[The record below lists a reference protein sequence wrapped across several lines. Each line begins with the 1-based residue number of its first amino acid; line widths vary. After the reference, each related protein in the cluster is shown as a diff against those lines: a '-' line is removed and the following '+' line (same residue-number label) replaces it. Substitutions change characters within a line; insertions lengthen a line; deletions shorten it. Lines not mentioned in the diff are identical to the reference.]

1 MALSDSFERPQ
12 AEHSACPFWFW
23 NGDLKPDELLRQI
36 HLMHEKGIRAF
47 MIHARK
53 GLTIKYLSEEW
64 FERVRLTLEE
74 AAKLGMKV
82 WLYDEDNWPSGY
94 AGGRVLAR
102 DPNYAGQNL
111 ILERHYVQGP
121 APFRLA
127 LERSE
132 EVRAVLA
139 ARIAEVRPIP
149 PDPLRFHKEGETPAA
164 WSDRAHYAHIYA
176 HEEPIAL
183 EMRDGV
189 VARDVPEGYWCLM
202 VARQQRTD
210 WFAAY
215 SDTYYIDLMNA
226 AATQAFLEETHEQ
239 YWRRFK
245 KHFGKTIL
253 GFFVDEPGF
262 YNNFWDRNVGSITWT
277 HDFAQEFEKRRGY
290 SLLPWL
296 PALWEDLGARSEAV
310 RCDYWRTVAELT
322 RERFFQALADWCSA
336 HGVMLTGH
344 LNTEE
349 WLFTNVR
356 GAGNPFTSL
365 QPLHVPACDKID
377 EVWEKITEKL
387 AVSVAH
393 ANGRQRAL
401 SETFALIGWKLAPP
415 YMKRIVDYQFVRG
428 INWLCCHAFFYSIE
442 DFRARE
448 CPPSEFFQNPWWQHS
463 KPLWDYVSRLSAV
476 LSQGIH
482 VAPVALYYPVEQ
494 AWATMTPEAP
504 HAFDGRA
511 WEPWQMQERHLPV
524 QVTDYTM
531 IQLAQRLLEN
541 QCDFD
546 FVDQSVLGKAS
557 VAEGTLRVGAE
568 AFQAVVVP
576 PVDVIAAQSLGRF
589 LELAESGGT
598 VLFVGKLPER
608 VAFGQA
614 PAGWPALREK
624 LRAFQ
629 LPEFISWRDG
639 RIGYAPQGTEAAV
652 AALWKVIKP
661 DITVC
666 IPPAEDRILFS
677 DTYKG
682 MTRDTRIYPLRH
694 VLKYHHRRVGKEEV
708 YFLVNE
714 SDQTF
719 PALLKLRGGPVVEE
733 WIPQTGERRSIGQ
746 HLQVED
752 QTLIELSFAPWQ
764 SHLLVLRKGQPEEK
778 AAEKIKQQ
786 RWLNRWRWVVG
797 GYGWRGLLTSWHEL
811 GLARYSG
818 TGTYYTTFQQ
828 RRVLRPEERL
838 ILNLGVV
845 LETAEVQVNGVSF
858 GPLAWPPYEVDI
870 TQAVREGKN
879 EVVVVVANTLANEM
893 EGQERPSGL
902 LGPVELRTVVKE
914 E

>member
-1 MALSDSFERPQ
+1 
-12 AEHSACPFWFW
+12 
-23 NGDLKPDELLRQI
+23 
-36 HLMHEKGIRAF
+36 
-47 MIHARK
+47 
-53 GLTIKYLSEEW
+53 
-64 FERVRLTLEE
+64 
-74 AAKLGMKV
+74 
-82 WLYDEDNWPSGY
+82 
-94 AGGRVLAR
+94 
-102 DPNYAGQNL
+102 
-111 ILERHYVQGP
+111 
-121 APFRLA
+121 
-127 LERSE
+127 
-132 EVRAVLA
+132 
-139 ARIAEVRPIP
+139 
-149 PDPLRFHKEGETPAA
+149 
-164 WSDRAHYAHIYA
+164 
-176 HEEPIAL
+176 
-183 EMRDGV
+183 
-189 VARDVPEGYWCLM
+189 
-202 VARQQRTD
+202 
-210 WFAAY
+210 
-215 SDTYYIDLMNA
+215 
-226 AATQAFLEETHEQ
+226 
-239 YWRRFK
+239 
-245 KHFGKTIL
+245 
-253 GFFVDEPGF
+253 
-262 YNNFWDRNVGSITWT
+262 
-277 HDFAQEFEKRRGY
+277 
-290 SLLPWL
+290 
-296 PALWEDLGARSEAV
+296 
-310 RCDYWRTVAELT
+310 
-322 RERFFQALADWCSA
+322 
-336 HGVMLTGH
+336 MLTGH

-546 FVDQSVLGKAS
+546 FVDQSVLGRAS

-576 PVDVIAAQSLGRF
+576 PVDVIAAQSLGRL

>member
-1 MALSDSFERPQ
+1 MALSDVFERPQ

-23 NGDLKPDELLRQI
+23 NGDLNPDELLRQI

-53 GLTIKYLSEEW
+53 GLTVKYLSEEW
-64 FERVRLTLEE
+64 FERVRLTIEE
-74 AAKLGMKV
+74 AAKLGMKL

-111 ILERHYVQGP
+111 TLERHYIQGP
-121 APFRLA
+121 TTFRLK
-127 LERSE
+127 LERPE
-132 EVRAVLA
+132 VVRAILA
-139 ARIAEVRPIP
+139 ARIAEACPIP
-149 PDPLRFHKEGETPAA
+149 PDPLTFHKGGRESAP
-164 WSDRAHYAHIYA
+164 WSDRAKYTHVYAQ
-176 HEEPIAL
+176 EEPVAL
-183 EMRDGV
+183 TATGGTISW
-189 VARDVPEGYWCLM
+189 DVPEGRWCLM
-202 VARQQRTD
+202 VARQRRTD

-226 AATQAFLEETHEQ
+226 GATHAFIEETHEQ

-245 KHFGKTIL
+245 DHFGKTIL

-277 HDFAQEFEKRRGY
+277 HDLAEEFERRRGY
-290 SLLPWL
+290 ALLKWL
-296 PALWEDLGARSEAV
+296 PALWEDLGERSVAV

-322 RERFFQALADWCSA
+322 QERFFQALADWCVA
-336 HGVMLTGH
+336 HRVMLTGH

-377 EVWEKITEKL
+377 EVSEKITEKL
-387 AVSVAH
+387 AVSIAH

-415 YMKRIVDYQFVRG
+415 YMKQIIDYQYARG

-476 LSQGIH
+476 LSQGTH

-494 AWATMTPEAP
+494 AWGTTTPDSP

-511 WEPWQMQERHLPV
+511 WEPWQMQERHLSV

-546 FVDQSVLGKAS
+546 LVDQSVLAGAS
-557 VAEGTLRVGAE
+557 VAKGTLRVQDE

-576 PVDVIAAQSLGRF
+576 PVDVIAAESLGRL

-608 VAFGQA
+608 TVLGEMSAAWPELVAELGEL
-614 PAGWPALREK
+614 G
-624 LRAFQ
+624 
-629 LPEFISWRDG
+629 LPDFISWG
-639 RIGYAPQGTEAAV
+639 LGLIGFAPQGIEAAV
-652 AALWKVIKP
+652 LTLREAIKP
-661 DITVC
+661 DLTAHMPEGRLI
-666 IPPAEDRILFS
+666 FS

-682 MTRDTRIYPLRH
+682 MTRDTYIRPLRH
-694 VLKYHHRRVGKEEV
+694 ALKYHHRRVGEEEV

-714 SDQTF
+714 SDQEFTTV
-719 PALLKLRGGPVVEE
+719 LEMRGGAAIEE
-733 WIPQTGERRSIGQ
+733 WIPQTGERRSAGS
-746 HLQVED
+746 HLQVEGR
-752 QTLIELSFAPWQ
+752 TLMELSFAPWQ
-764 SHLLVLRKGQPEEK
+764 SHLLVLREGELQEVPGEK
-778 AAEKIKQQ
+778 VKQRRTLYQ
-786 RWLNRWRWVVG
+786 WRWEVG
-797 GYGWRGLLTSWHEL
+797 GYEWQGQLTSWHEL

-818 TGTYYTTFQQ
+818 MGTYHTTFQQ
-828 RRVLRPEERL
+828 RRALREDERL
-838 ILNLGVV
+838 ILDLGTV

-870 TQAVREGKN
+870 TRAVQEGRN
-879 EVVVVVANTLANEM
+879 EMVVIVANTRANEM

-902 LGPVELRTVVKE
+902 LGMVEVRTVAKGG
-914 E
+914 

>member
-1 MALSDSFERPQ
+1 MTLSDVFEHPQ

-23 NGDLKPDELLRQI
+23 NGDLEPDELLHQI
-36 HLMHEKGIRAF
+36 RLMYEKGIRAF

-64 FERVRLTLEE
+64 FERVRLAVEE
-74 AAKLGMKV
+74 ATRLGMKL

-111 ILERHYVQGP
+111 ALERHYVQGP
-121 APFRLA
+121 APFHLK
-127 LERSE
+127 LERPE
-132 EVRAVLA
+132 EVRAILA
-139 ARIAEVRPIP
+139 ARIAEVRPIL
-149 PDPLRFHKEGETPAA
+149 PDPLTFHKEGEKPAP
-164 WSDRAHYAHIYA
+164 WSDRAKYTHVYAQ
-176 HEEPIAL
+176 EEPVTLMAK
-183 EMRDGV
+183 DGAV
-189 VARDVPEGYWCLM
+189 TWDVPEGYWCLM

-215 SDTYYIDLMNA
+215 SDIYYIDLMNA
-226 AATQAFLEETHEQ
+226 AATRAFIEETHEP
-239 YWRRFK
+239 YYRRFK
-245 KHFGKTIL
+245 EHFGRTIL

-262 YNNFWDRNVGSITWT
+262 YNNFWDRNLSSITWT
-277 HDFAQEFEKRRGY
+277 HDFAEEFERRRGY
-290 SLLPWL
+290 SLLKWL
-296 PALWEDLGARSEAV
+296 PALWEDLGPRGEAV

-322 RERFFQALADWCSA
+322 QERFFKLLADWCTA

-387 AVSVAH
+387 AVSIAH

-415 YMKRIVDYQFVRG
+415 YMKQIVDYQFVRG

-476 LSQGIH
+476 LSQGVH

-494 AWATMTPEAP
+494 AWATMTPDSP

-524 QVTDYTM
+524 QVADYTM

-546 FVDQSVLGKAS
+546 LVDHTVLADAR
-557 VAEGTLRVGAE
+557 VAEGTLRVQDE
-568 AFQAVVVP
+568 AFQAVMVP
-576 PVDVIAAQSLGRF
+576 PIDVIAAQSLRR
-589 LELAESGGT
+589 LLDLAESGGT

-608 VAFGQA
+608 VAFGQT
-614 PAGWPALREK
+614 PADWPALRQE
-624 LRAFQ
+624 LQEFQ
-629 LPEFISWRDG
+629 LPEFASWG
-639 RIGYAPQGTEAAV
+639 NGYVGYAPQGTEAAV
-652 AALWKVIKP
+652 RALYQVIQP
-661 DITVC
+661 DLV
-666 IPPAEDRILFS
+666 AYVLSGEQLLFS

-682 MTRDTRIYPLRH
+682 MTRDTHIRPLRH
-694 VLKYHHRRVGKEEV
+694 ALKYHHRRVGEEEV

-714 SDQTF
+714 SDRELIT
-719 PALLKLRGGPVVEE
+719 LLELRGGAVVEE
-733 WIPQTGERRSIGQ
+733 WFPQTGERRSTGR
-746 HLQVED
+746 HLQYEDRTLVE
-752 QTLIELSFAPWQ
+752 LGFAPWQ
-764 SHLLVLRKGQPEEK
+764 SRLLVLREGEPQEK
-778 AAEKIKQQ
+778 RVEKVRQR
-786 RWLNRWRWVVG
+786 RWLSRWRWAVG
-797 GYGWRGLLTSWHEL
+797 GYEWQGPLTSWHEL

-818 TGTYYTTFQQ
+818 TGMYHTTFRQ
-828 RRVLRPEERL
+828 RRALREGERL
-838 ILNLGVV
+838 ILDLGAV

-870 TQAVREGKN
+870 THAVREGRN
-879 EVVVVVANTLANEM
+879 ELVVIVANTLANEM

-902 LGPVELRTVVKE
+902 LGPVELRTVVCDF
-914 E
+914 

>member
-1 MALSDSFERPQ
+1 MALNDVFEQPQ

-23 NGDLKPDELLRQI
+23 NGDLEPGELLRQI
-36 HLMHEKGIRAF
+36 HLMYEKGIRAF

-53 GLTIKYLSEEW
+53 GLTVKYLSEEW
-64 FERVRLTLEE
+64 FERVRLTVEE
-74 AAKLGMKV
+74 AARLGMKL

-102 DPNYAGQNL
+102 DSSYAGQNL
-111 ILERHYVQGP
+111 ALERHYIQGP
-121 APFRLA
+121 APFRLELA
-127 LERSE
+127 RPE

-139 ARIAEVRPIP
+139 ARIAEACPIS
-149 PDPLRFHKEGETPAA
+149 PDPLTFHKEGEKLAP
-164 WSDRAHYAHIYA
+164 WSDRAKYTHVYAQ
-176 HEEPIAL
+176 EEPITLAAK
-183 EMRDGV
+183 DGAV
-189 VARDVPEGYWCLM
+189 TWDVPEGRWCLM
-202 VARQQRTD
+202 VARQRRTE

-226 AATQAFLEETHEQ
+226 AATRAFIEETHEQ
-239 YWRRFK
+239 YYRRFK
-245 KHFGKTIL
+245 EHFGKTIL

-262 YNNFWDRNVGSITWT
+262 YNNFWDRNPSSITWT
-277 HDFAQEFEKRRGY
+277 HDFAQEFERRRGY
-290 SLLPWL
+290 SPLKWL
-296 PALWEDLGARSEAV
+296 PALWEDLGACSETV

-322 RERFFQALADWCSA
+322 QERFFKMLADWCTA

-365 QPLHVPACDKID
+365 RPLHVPACDKID

-387 AVSVAH
+387 AVSIAH

-415 YMKRIVDYQFVRG
+415 YMKQIVDYQFVRG

-463 KPLWDYVSRLSAV
+463 KPLWDYISRLSAV
-476 LSQGIH
+476 LSQGTH

-494 AWATMTPEAP
+494 AWATMTPDSP
-504 HAFDGRA
+504 RAFDGRA

-524 QVTDYTM
+524 QVADYAM

-546 FVDQSVLGKAS
+546 LVDQTVLSGAS
-557 VAEGTLRVGAE
+557 VAEGTLRVQDE

-576 PVDVIAAQSLGRF
+576 PIDVIAAESLGRL
-589 LELAESGGT
+589 LELAESGGA

-614 PAGWPALREK
+614 PQAWPSLCKKLRE
-624 LRAFQ
+624 FQ
-629 LPEFISWRDG
+629 LPEFASWG
-639 RIGYAPQGTEAAV
+639 KGHIGYAPHGTEAAV
-652 AALWKVIKP
+652 RALCQVIQP
-661 DITVC
+661 DLIAYVVSG
-666 IPPAEDRILFS
+666 EQLLFS

-682 MTRDTRIYPLRH
+682 MTRDTHIRPLRH
-694 VLKYHHRRVGKEEV
+694 ALKYHHRQVGEEEV

-714 SDQTF
+714 SDREF
-719 PALLKLRGGPVVEE
+719 VAVLVLRGGAVVEE
-733 WIPQTGERRSIGQ
+733 WFPQTGERRSIGR
-746 HLQVED
+746 HLQHED
-752 QTLIELSFAPWQ
+752 RTLVELSFAPWQ
-764 SHLLVLRKGQPEEK
+764 SHLLMLREGEPQEK
-778 AAEKIKQQ
+778 RVEKVTQ
-786 RWLNRWRWVVG
+786 RRRLSRWRWAVG
-797 GYGWRGLLTSWHEL
+797 GYKWQGSLASWHEL
-811 GLARYSG
+811 GLAGYSG
-818 TGTYYTTFQQ
+818 AGTYYTTFQQ
-828 RRVLRPEERL
+828 RRALREDERL
-838 ILNLGVV
+838 ILDLGMV

-870 TQAVREGKN
+870 TRAVREGRN
-879 EVVVVVANTLANEM
+879 EVVVIVANTLANEM

-902 LGPVELRTVVKE
+902 LGPVELRTVVRE
-914 E
+914 G